1 MSKVLDIN
9 GIKIGGGD
17 FALIAGPCTVESEPQ
32 ILEVAQRVKES
43 GAAILRG
50 GAFKGRTSP
59 HDYQGMG
66 REGIELLKKAKKAT
80 GMPVVT
86 EIVSEDHLPWF
97 EDVDII
103 QVGARNMQNFELL
116 RKLGRTDKVIL
127 LKRGMAS
134 TLRELLMSAEYIT
147 SEGNDKVILC
157 ERGIRTFET
166 YTRFTLDL
174 SSAAALK
181 ELTDL
186 PVVVDPSHAAGRASL
201 VEPMA
206 LAAAAAGVD
215 GIMIEVHNDP
225 ENALCDGAQALTP
238 DQFDAVARKIM
249 KIREAIV

>member
-1 MSKVLDIN
+1 MSKVLNIN
-9 GIKIGGGD
+9 GVEIGGGN
-17 FALIAGPCTVESEPQ
+17 FALIAGPCTVESEAQ

-43 GAAILRG
+43 GACILRG

-66 REGIELLKKAKKAT
+66 AEGIVLLLKAKQAT

-86 EIVSEDHLPWF
+86 EIVSEDHLPLF

-116 RKLGRTDKVIL
+116 RALGRTDKVIL
-127 LKRGMAS
+127 LKRGMS
-134 TLRELLMSAEYIT
+134 NTLSELLKSAEYIT

-157 ERGIRTFET
+157 ERGIRTFES

-174 SSAAALK
+174 SAVPALK
-181 ELTDL
+181 DLTDL

-206 LAAAAAGVD
+206 LAAAAAGAD
-215 GIMIEVHNDP
+215 GVMIEVHNDP
-225 ENALCDGAQALTP
+225 ESALCDGAQALTP
-238 DQFDAVARKIM
+238 DQFDTVACKIK

>member
-9 GIKIGGGD
+9 GVKIGGGN
-17 FALIAGPCTVESEPQ
+17 FALIAGPCTVETEAQ
-32 ILEVAQRVKES
+32 ILEVAGRVRES
-43 GAAILRG
+43 GAGILRG

-66 REGIELLKKAKKAT
+66 AAGIDLLLKAKKVT

-86 EIVSEDHLPWF
+86 EIVSEEHLPLF
-97 EDVDII
+97 DDVDII

-116 RKLGRTDKVIL
+116 RALGRTDKVIL
-127 LKRGMAS
+127 LKRGMS
-134 TLRELLMSAEYIT
+134 NTLKELLMSAEYIT

-206 LAAAAAGVD
+206 LAAAAAGAD
-215 GIMIEVHNDP
+215 GVMIEVHNDP